1 MNAAEILKEHRQRL
15 VNIIRR
21 WCRNNLDF
29 EDILQNIMLKVHSS
43 GAQFEGRAA
52 LSTWLYRVAVNE
64 SIDYYR
70 KNRRFSEGRVDIDG
84 IFLADDRG
92 GPEKDAEIREK
103 KLVMEEIIGGLEDE
117 RRAVFTLYFINGMT
131 IDEMAG
137 IFQISK
143 NAIRCRIHKAKQ
155 QVMREAETRG
165 LK

>member
-1 MNAAEILKEHRQRL
+1 MNAVEILNEHRQRL

-21 WCRNNLDF
+21 WCRNSLDF

-84 IFLADDRG
+84 LFLSDDKG
-92 GPEKDAEIREK
+92 GPEKDAEIRGEK
-103 KLVMEEIIGGLEDE
+103 ARHGGHHQ
-117 RRAVFTLYFINGMT
+117 RFG
-131 IDEMAG
+131 G
-137 IFQISK
+137 
-143 NAIRCRIHKAKQ
+143 
-155 QVMREAETRG
+155 
-165 LK
+165 